1 MTNGTVFVNVN
12 KQLLSSKQLDSSDNF
27 KNTITFET
35 CPSVLLIVLSTKQ
48 VIVVAFV
55 VYTKQSVEPTAPL

>member
-1 MTNGTVFVNVN
+1 M
-12 KQLLSSKQLDSSDNF
+12 SSKQLDSSDSF
-27 KNTITFET
+27 KNTSKFET
-35 CPSVLLIVLSTKQ
+35 CPSVLFIVLSTKQ